1 MSKRKK
7 QNKIQKKI
15 NASVRTGTKKRE
27 KKNNYSS
34 DELLINRVVRRTP
47 LNGTKEKRMAIQY
60 GLGYSHE
67 ETKAQILENK
77 NDEVILEFNA
87 SRIKK
92 QRLSVKELAL
102 VLNRLNIP
110 PDLSNMIISKSLNNI
125 YIEKNIFKILP
136 TDILEVFHS
145 KGDRIPGDGGIQ
157 DKEADD
163 INNLLK
169 KYMKNDHIYDF
180 LEAVLVDELWELKWI
195 LNIKYP
201 RKFSARRRLSFSYGN
216 QNTVQY
222 NWFNFNNDWNN
233 IWGN

>member
-1 MSKRKK
+1 MSKKKK

-47 LNGTKEKRMAIQY
+47 LNGTKEKRMEIQY
-60 GLGYSHE
+60 GLGYLHE
-67 ETKAQILENK
+67 ETKGLILENA
-77 NDEVILEFNA
+77 NDEVTLEFNS
-87 SRIKK
+87 SRLKK
-92 QRLSVKELAL
+92 QRRSVKELAL
-102 VLNRLNIP
+102 ILNRMNIP
-110 PDLSNMIISKSLNNI
+110 LDLSNMILSKSLNNI

-145 KGDRIPGDGGIQ
+145 KGERIPGDGGIQ

-180 LEAVLVDELWELKWI
+180 LEAVLIDELWELKWI
-195 LNIKYP
+195 LNIKFP
-201 RKFSARRRLSFSYGN
+201 RKFSTRCRFSFSYN

-222 NWFNFNNDWNN
+222 NTNNWFNIGSIFVQ
-233 IWGN
+233 